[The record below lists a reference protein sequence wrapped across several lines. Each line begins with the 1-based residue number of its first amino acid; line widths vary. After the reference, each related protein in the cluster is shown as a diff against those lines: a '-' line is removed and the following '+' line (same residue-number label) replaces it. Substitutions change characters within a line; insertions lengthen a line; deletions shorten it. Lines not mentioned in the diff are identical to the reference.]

1 MKRSTIIIVLV
12 LIVLGISVWIDSTE
26 RRTEKVLTAEGTQI
40 RVLEAEAKGG
50 LMKIVE
56 PNGEMSLFSSG
67 VKGKELSRI
76 ARKQE
81 TLLCQVDYSYHRIKR
96 FIKKKLTH

>member
-26 RRTEKVLTAEGTQI
+26 RRTEKVLTSEGTQI

-50 LMKIVE
+50 VMKIVE
-56 PNGEMSLFSSG
+56 PNGEMSIFSNG